1 MKMNICDLGR
11 TDVILGMPWL
21 QAHNLEINWKI
32 GEVKITRCLPL
43 YRRNTKSKEEKK
55 VKQVVTLEEEKIVR

>member
-32 GEVKITRCLPL
+32 GEVKITRCPPL
-43 YRRNTKSKEEKK
+43 CGRNTKLKEEKK
-55 VKQVVTLEEEKIVR
+55 VKKEK